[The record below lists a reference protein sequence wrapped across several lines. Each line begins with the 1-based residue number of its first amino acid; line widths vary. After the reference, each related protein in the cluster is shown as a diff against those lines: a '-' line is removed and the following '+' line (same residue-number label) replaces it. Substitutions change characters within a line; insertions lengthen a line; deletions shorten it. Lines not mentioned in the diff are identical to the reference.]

1 MSLMKLVDK
10 DYAAELEKEEE
21 DFDITEE
28 EE

>member
-1 MSLMKLVDK
+1 VLFMKLVDK

-28 EE
+28 EV